1 MSRIDE
7 LKKQFP
13 ELNMTMFDLF
23 KRIDTSSTYKY
34 FPLLCK
40 IIGKRFNFQSEYRHD
55 KHRLDDIKLEIH
67 DSLLNRGISTDSLT
81 DNELFT
87 LNYLSDYYNSDTFIT
102 IKDFIRLM
110 DRNQIENKDV
120 TSYSSIDDLRTAV
133 TLATMKELTKELEGQ
148 IVKEFE
154 DEKWL
159 AVRPL
164 TFQASSK
171 YGATT
176 RWCTTY
182 GKEKQ
187 YFEKYW
193 QNGILVYFINKQT
206 GYKFAGYKALNGDT
220 ELSFWNAEDNR
231 IDYLYVE
238 AEDYLFPIVR
248 RILGSNQTNKEMCST
263 EIQNQVMLECEYNVR
278 KMSLSELEPVRQEM
292 YDGPMTDEI
301 GEMEV
306 RMEEDSIITQRVT
319 RNMFDDNMERMGRE
333 ISEEVNDM
341 ILNRLV
347 DEART
352 YHNNTLQGVR
362 DIGISVDEN
371 VGEIR
376 YDERPM
382 RA

>member
-67 DSLLNRGISTDSLT
+67 DSLLNKGISTDSLT

-159 AVRPL
+159 VVRPL

-182 GKEKQ
+182 QKEKQ

-248 RILGSNQTNKEMCST
+248 QILGSNKTNKELCST

-292 YDGPMTDEI
+292 YDGPMTNEI

-306 RMEEDSIITQRVT
+306 RMEEDSIMTQRVT
-319 RNMFDDNMERMGRE
+319 RNMFDENTERMGRE
-333 ISEEVNDM
+333 ISEEVNNM
-341 ILNRLV
+341 ALNRLV

>member
-13 ELNMTMFDLF
+13 ELNMTIFDLF
-23 KRIDTSSTYKY
+23 KRIDTSNTYKY

-40 IIGKRFNFQSEYRHD
+40 ILGKRFNFQYQFRYD
-55 KHRLDDIKLEIH
+55 TQKLNDLKLELH
-67 DSLLNRGISTDSLT
+67 DSLLSRGISTIGLT
-81 DNELFT
+81 DNELYT
-87 LNYLSDYYNSDTFIT
+87 LNCLTDGNHRDTFTT
-102 IKDFIRLM
+102 IKEFISLM

-164 TFQASSK
+164 TFQSSSK

-182 GKEKQ
+182 QKEKQ
-187 YFEKYW
+187 YFERYW
-193 QNGILVYFINKQT
+193 QSGILVYFINKQT
-206 GYKFAGYKALNGDT
+206 GYKFAGYKSLNGDT

-231 IDYLYVE
+231 IDYMDVE

-248 RILGSNQTNKEMCST
+248 RILSSKQTNKQLCSDN
-263 EIQNQVMLECEYNVR
+263 IVNQVMNECGYNVR
-278 KMSLSELEPVRQEM
+278 KISLSELDPMVPQEQPEM
-292 YDGPMTDEI
+292 YNPMTEEI
-301 GEMEV
+301 GN
-306 RMEEDSIITQRVT
+306 MEEESIMTQRVT
-319 RNMFDDNMERMGRE
+319 RNMFDESIERINRE
-333 ISEEVNDM
+333 I
-341 ILNRLV
+341 
-347 DEART
+347 DEDRT
-352 YHNNTLQGVR
+352 YYNNTLQGVLGVS
-362 DIGISVDEN
+362 IAEN
-371 VGEIR
+371 VGVIGYDVGEIG
-376 YDERPM
+376 YDERPI
-382 RA
+382 RG

>member
-306 RMEEDSIITQRVT
+306 RMEEDSIMTQRVT

>member
-40 IIGKRFNFQSEYRHD
+40 VLGKKFNFQHQYDNDRERMD
-55 KHRLDDIKLEIH
+55 NFKLEIH
-67 DSLLNRGISTDSLT
+67 DALLSRGVSTEGLT
-81 DNELFT
+81 DNELCS
-87 LNYLSDYYNSDTFIT
+87 LQYLTDYYNNDTLLT

-110 DRNQIENKDV
+110 DKKQIENNDV
-120 TSYSSIDDLRTAV
+120 TTYSTIDDLRAAI
-133 TLATMKELTKELEGQ
+133 TLASIKELTRELEGQ
-148 IVKEFE
+148 VIKEYE
-154 DEKWL
+154 DDRWL
-159 AVRPL
+159 VVRPL
-164 TFQASSK
+164 TFQSSAK
-171 YGATT
+171 YGAST

-182 GKEKQ
+182 QKEKQ

-193 QNGILVYFINKQT
+193 QYGILVYFINKVT
-206 GYKFAGYKALNGDT
+206 GYKFAGYKSLKDGD

-231 IDYLYVE
+231 VDYLNVD
-238 AEDYLFPIVR
+238 ADDYLFPIVR
-248 RILGSNQTNKEMCST
+248 RILGSNKTNKELCST
-263 EIQNQVMLECEYNVR
+263 EIQNQVMIECGYNVK

-292 YDGPMTDEI
+292 YEGPMTEEI

-306 RMEEDSIITQRVT
+306 RMEERVIATPRVT
-319 RNMFDDNMERMGRE
+319 RNLLFDENMERMGRE
-333 ISEEVNDM
+333 IREEVNDM
-341 ILNRLV
+341 IL
-347 DEART
+347 
-352 YHNNTLQGVR
+352 NTLQGVR

-376 YDERPM
+376 RDERPM
-382 RA
+382 RT

>member
-159 AVRPL
+159 VVRPL

-182 GKEKQ
+182 QKEKQ

-248 RILGSNQTNKEMCST
+248 RILGSNQTNKELCST
-263 EIQNQVMLECEYNVR
+263 EIQNQVMSECGYNVL
-278 KMSLSELEPVRQEM
+278 KMSAPEPMMDMGE
-292 YDGPMTDEI
+292 EI

-306 RMEEDSIITQRVT
+306 REPQYLRGMGEQIREEIDRDVVRQLREVVREHYPEDSI
-319 RNMFDDNMERMGRE
+319 
-333 ISEEVNDM
+333 SETM
-341 ILNRLV
+341 
-347 DEART
+347 
-352 YHNNTLQGVR
+352 
-362 DIGISVDEN
+362 
-371 VGEIR
+371 
-376 YDERPM
+376 PM

>member
-182 GKEKQ
+182 QKEKQ

-206 GYKFAGYKALNGDT
+206 GYKFAGYKALDGDS

-231 IDYLYVE
+231 VDYLNVD
-238 AEDYLFPIVR
+238 ADDYLFPIVR
-248 RILGSNQTNKEMCST
+248 RILGSNKTNKELCST
-263 EIQNQVMLECEYNVR
+263 EIQNQVMNECGYNVR
-278 KMSLSELEPVRQEM
+278 KMSLSSLQPVHQEM
-292 YDGPMTDEI
+292 YDGPMTAEI

-306 RMEEDSIITQRVT
+306 RMEEDDIMTRRVT
-319 RNMFDDNMERMGRE
+319 RNTFNENMERMGRE

-362 DIGISVDEN
+362 DIGISTDEL
-371 VGEIR
+371 VG